1 MIVKNNISKT
11 WKILELEVA
20 AQMELFVR
28 KTSASYSPPFPKI
41 PVSAR
46 WNQFQFDKSVQYW
59 RKSNSNIHLTRAAV
73 LLYTSVAKSTNTK

>member
-1 MIVKNNISKT
+1 MDGLGLPVKILQPILILRPRAGLQLLILVLNLLMIVKNNISKT

-46 WNQFQFDKSVQYW
+46 
-59 RKSNSNIHLTRAAV
+59 
-73 LLYTSVAKSTNTK
+73 

>member
-1 MIVKNNISKT
+1 LDGLGLPVKILQPILILRPRAGLQLLILVLNLLMIVKNNISKT

-46 WNQFQFDKSVQYW
+46 
-59 RKSNSNIHLTRAAV
+59 
-73 LLYTSVAKSTNTK
+73 